1 MDKLTRYRKIVA
13 DILRQYAHPP
23 SHGEIYPEIII
34 DSEQK
39 HYELMYIGWD
49 GSKRIHG
56 SIIHIDLI
64 DGKIWIQHDGT
75 SDGVASDLA
84 EAGVPHED
92 IILGFR
98 PEHVRKYTGY
108 GV

>member
-23 SHGEIYPEIII
+23 SHGEISPEIII

-39 HYELMYIGWD
+39 HYELMYLGWD
-49 GSKRIHG
+49 GSKRMHG
-56 SIIHIDLI
+56 SVIHIDLI

-75 SDGVASDLA
+75 PDGVASDLA
-84 EAGVPHED
+84 EAGIPHED
-92 IILGFR
+92 IILAFR

>member
-23 SHGEIYPEIII
+23 SHGKISPEIII

-39 HYELMYIGWD
+39 HYELMYLGWD

-56 SIIHIDLI
+56 SVIHIDLI

-75 SDGVASDLA
+75 PEGVASDLA
-84 EAGVPHED
+84 EAGIPNED
-92 IILGFR
+92 IILAFR